1 MTAGPRLR
9 SAITPGREGTD
20 GQSDTDCCDRRPMT
34 VSPMLLPL
42 DVLGAR
48 ESAGTVTFGLWLPW
62 VSAADGNSVSV
73 KVIHERDQFLQDIP
87 CTEVAMSHGIRAPH
101 GDFWSVTVPIA
112 GTPPPTPRSAWGGPG
127 RYVFRYQIDNPN
139 VGTLDWIID
148 PFGREFGVGRMSAFT
163 LGYQPYAWSA
173 AEAGWRT
180 PALADLIVYEVNIA
194 ELGGDLDRA
203 RELLAYLADL
213 GVNAI
218 EVMPLSNAGASVDWG
233 YLPIGYFG
241 VDERFGRR
249 SDFQA
254 LVDVAHQHGIAVIVD
269 VVYGHTGVGFPYY
282 DAYTRL
288 RYHENPFMGPFAK
301 DYFSNFGKST
311 DFGRPLTRDYF
322 FSVNHHWLEVYHVDG
337 FRYDCVPNYWDGPLG
352 VGYAS
357 LVHDTYQLAKANL
370 AGPPSHWSRFDGGQG
385 EPLRLIQC
393 AEQLEG
399 PEEILQTTY
408 SNCTWQNGMFDAAR
422 SVARG
427 DRDRLTDWGLRLG
440 LAGYP
445 EQADSNGDVIPK
457 SALQYLEN
465 HDHERFI
472 CNFGLS
478 NQDEAGNPLFLEG
491 DRARW
496 FMLQP
501 YLIATLMSKGI
512 PMLWQGEEFGENYFL
527 PDFGAGRVALL
538 RPPRW
543 DYFYDEE
550 GRGVVSLVRKLIRLR
565 RERAQLRLGRYFF
578 FNHWERYQSHGV
590 LLFARYNDTDYTVV
604 AVNTTDAEQTVPF
617 WFPIAGDYV
626 EELHGGDVGLKA
638 VAALEETPLTIP
650 SHYGRIWTSP
660 TH

>member
-1 MTAGPRLR
+1 
-9 SAITPGREGTD
+9 
-20 GQSDTDCCDRRPMT
+20 
-34 VSPMLLPL
+34 
-42 DVLGAR
+42 
-48 ESAGTVTFGLWLPW
+48 
-62 VSAADGNSVSV
+62 
-73 KVIHERDQFLQDIP
+73 
-87 CTEVAMSHGIRAPH
+87 
-101 GDFWSVTVPIA
+101 
-112 GTPPPTPRSAWGGPG
+112 
-127 RYVFRYQIDNPN
+127 
-139 VGTLDWIID
+139 
-148 PFGREFGVGRMSAFT
+148 MSAFT
-163 LGYQPYAWSA
+163 LGDQPYTWSA
-173 AEAGWRT
+173 AEASWRT

-203 RELLAYLADL
+203 SELLAYLANL

-241 VDERFGRR
+241 VDERFGKR

-288 RYHENPFMGPFAK
+288 RYHENPFMGSFAK

-311 DFGRPLTRDYF
+311 DFGRALTRDYF

-337 FRYDCVPNYWDGPLG
+337 FRYDCVPNFWDGPLG

-357 LVHDTYQLAKANL
+357 LVYETYQLTKTKL
-370 AGPPSHWSRFDGGQG
+370 AGPPSHWSRFDGGAGQ
-385 EPLRLIQC
+385 PLRLIQC

-427 DRDRLTDWGLRLG
+427 DRGRLTDWGLRLG
-440 LAGYP
+440 LFGYP
-445 EQADSNGDVIPK
+445 ERADSNGDFISK
-457 SALQYLEN
+457 TALQYLEN

-472 CNFGLS
+472 CNFGLR
-478 NQDEAGNPLFLEG
+478 NPDEAGNPLFLEG

-501 YLIATLMSKGI
+501 YLIATLMSKGV
-512 PMLWQGEEFGENYFL
+512 PLLWQGEEFGENYFL
-527 PDFGAGRVALL
+527 PEFGAGRVALL

-543 DYFYDEE
+543 DYFYDEV
-550 GRGVVSLVRKLIRLR
+550 GQGVVSLVRKLLRLR
-565 RERAQLRLGRYFF
+565 RDRAQLRQGSYFF
-578 FNHWERYQSHGV
+578 FNHWERYQSRGV

-604 AVNTTDAEQTVPF
+604 AVNTTDTEQTVPF
-617 WFPIAGDYV
+617 WFPIAGDYA
-626 EELHGGDVGLKA
+626 EELHGGDLGLKA
-638 VAALEETPLTIP
+638 VAALQETPLVIP

-660 TH
+660 PIRRPTWRQ